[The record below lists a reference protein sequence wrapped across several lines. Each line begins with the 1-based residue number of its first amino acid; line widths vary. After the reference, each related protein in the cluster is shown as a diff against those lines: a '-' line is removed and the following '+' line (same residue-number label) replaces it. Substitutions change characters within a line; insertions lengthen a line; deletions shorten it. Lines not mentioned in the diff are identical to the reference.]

1 MNGGVPSKELN
12 ETLLNILDHLES
24 DSNLLDNSNNIK
36 YIISLLQAGADPNTK
51 GQDGKTLSYYLDEK
65 LFNILNELASNSNL
79 LDDSNSIQHI
89 MFLLQAGADPN
100 TKGQD
105 GKTPLDYLNEEL
117 RGILNELAS
126 NSNLLDDS
134 NSIQHIMFLLQ
145 AGADPN
151 TKGQDGKT
159 LSDYSNEKLRDILNE
174 LASNSNLLDNSNNI
188 KYIISLLQAG
198 ANPNVQNQ
206 AGKTLSDYSSEKLRD
221 ILNELAINSD
231 LLDGS
236 NSIQYIKFLLGTGAN
251 PNVQNQDEKTLSH
264 YVAKRNN
271 TGGIGFLLGKGANPN
286 VQDQS
291 GKIPLHY
298 AAENNCLQAIKFL
311 LQKGADPNVQDQSG
325 KTPFEYVTEHNCRQA
340 LKDLGYDS
348 DDSCKDEGNLATPD
362 SSVNDCSNNS
372 DNGTEVK
379 SVKLSNC
386 NSEDSSDYDDIDH
399 YDTSCGTR
407 HSHLRYDGNINVIRK
422 KDSFSLA
429 KIKLNKVEREKY
441 DSVWQKIYEIH
452 GDLDKTCDKDED
464 YYKKCE
470 EEFDEV
476 IRQALKQGVMFTFP
490 YKNDESFVDLMI
502 STLQKLFLSYDTT
515 RIPEFAERTKMSH
528 IISGGATLN
537 EFTQKNHG
545 DFVNIICKDEDIL
558 SKRDK
563 NISRLNNL
571 AYESIVNKNNKQT
584 HEYDLKAEIDN
595 GHFCIEYP
603 QDSIIEPVKILN
615 NEKAKELNL
624 KAGILKIGESI
635 VRVERVNGK
644 RNYTDILKGSIEMSF
659 TTEVGEISICLQK
672 DGNKIKVEIDEENK
686 AKFNKLKD
694 KSSLGENCL
703 LEGKSFLKAIEDK
716 GFEKNGSV
724 STETTKDDPSTDL
737 TQASSFAA
745 INTRAKGK

>member
-151 TKGQDGKT
+151 
-159 LSDYSNEKLRDILNE
+159 
-174 LASNSNLLDNSNNI
+174 
-188 KYIISLLQAG
+188 
-198 ANPNVQNQ
+198 
-206 AGKTLSDYSSEKLRD
+206 
-221 ILNELAINSD
+221 
-231 LLDGS
+231 
-236 NSIQYIKFLLGTGAN
+236 
-251 PNVQNQDEKTLSH
+251 VQNQDEKTLSH

-271 TGGIGFLLGKGANPN
+271 TGGIGFLLGKGAN
-286 VQDQS
+286 
-291 GKIPLHY
+291 
-298 AAENNCLQAIKFL
+298 
-311 LQKGADPNVQDQSG
+311 PNVQDQSG

-476 IRQALKQGVMFTFP
+476 IRQALKQGVMFTFL